1 VTTSGVPGA
10 SFILWSTDMSLK
22 TREHQRGADDGI
34 LHSDILAGTA
44 YRAIQKLGE
53 GAMGFVVEAEHLAL
67 GHLVVVKLLH
77 QALAQRA
84 DFVDRMRIEA
94 QSLARLRHPNL
105 VAVTDFSVTPNGIPF
120 LVMER
125 LAGRTVAEE
134 RTRRGALPVDE
145 AIDIAQQTLAGL
157 RAVHE
162 AGIVHRDIKAANL
175 FLCDDAHGRRT
186 VKILDFGIAK
196 VLASAPSGRAP
207 QPLRYPTAEGVTVG
221 TPRCLSPEQAR
232 GAPIDQRTDVY
243 AVGVLLY
250 SLLVGAG
257 PFDHLRN
264 AVELLHA
271 HVSITPVVPSLR
283 AKQSISPELDAAI
296 MRALAKRPED
306 RFATAA
312 EFSTAL
318 AEATEAEVERFDTDP
333 QPMRFDT
340 EPLPPP
346 ASTACDFTVRIPSV
360 LAHDEQDDAPTMQ
373 ISRAAE
379 RLVTRPVKRPLGIG
393 ASLLVLTLSAL
404 ASAGVAGFIA
414 WVWVFR

>member
-1 VTTSGVPGA
+1 
-10 SFILWSTDMSLK
+10 MSLK
-22 TREHQRGADDGI
+22 TREHQPGADDGV
-34 LHSDILAGTA
+34 LSSDVLAGTA
-44 YRAIQKLGE
+44 YRALRKLGE
-53 GAMGFVVEAEHLAL
+53 GAMGLVVEAEHLAL

-105 VAVTDFSVTPNGIPF
+105 VAVTDFSVTPAGVPF

-125 LAGRTVAEE
+125 LAGHTVAEE
-134 RTRRGALPVDE
+134 RGRRGALPVEE

-157 RAVHE
+157 QAVHE

-175 FLCDDAHGRRT
+175 FLCDESGGRRN
-186 VKILDFGIAK
+186 VRILDFGIAK

-264 AVELLHA
+264 PVELLHA
-271 HVSITPVVPSLR
+271 HVSITPVAPSQR
-283 AKQSISPELDAAI
+283 ATQPISPELDAVV

-306 RFATAA
+306 RFASAA
-312 EFSTAL
+312 EFSAAL
-318 AEATEAEVERFDTDP
+318 AEAAEAQLERFDTDP
-333 QPMRFDT
+333 SPMRFDT

-346 ASTACDFTVRIPSV
+346 ASTACELTVKIPSV
-360 LAHDEQDDAPTMQ
+360 AAPDEQDNAPTMQ
-373 ISRAAE
+373 ISRVAE
-379 RLVTRPVKRPLGIG
+379 RLVARPADRGLGVGVSI
-393 ASLLVLTLSAL
+393 LVVTLSAL
-404 ASAGVAGFIA
+404 VSAGVAGLLA
-414 WVWVFR
+414 WVLVFR